1 MESGRRKL
9 HKNPRQTASVLSII
23 FFGWSIPI
31 FKRTYD
37 KSLDANDAN
46 EPLTVDRS
54 SELGDRIERYAI
66 KFRSIERKL
75 MINEN

>member
-9 HKNPRQTASVLSII
+9 QENPRQSASLISII

-37 KSLDANDAN
+37 KALDANDAS

-54 SELGDRIERYAI
+54 SELGDRIERYTI
-66 KFRSIERKL
+66 IFQV
-75 MINEN
+75 N